1 MIGLLFAIGLALLL
15 ATLPGT
21 IELLLVTFP
30 ALFKSRKSLLRAP
43 DTSSALE
50 GSLLA
55 APGAPSISSIPGG
68 PLLAA
73 PGAPSISSILGG
85 HLRLAVVTPAH
96 NEAQDLP
103 ATLTSLLACEA
114 PLDAADLHVIAD
126 NCTDETAAIARQYG
140 CTVLERQN
148 ETLRGKGYALNFAFE
163 QLKGKGYDVFLVV
176 DADTRVNRN
185 FFLAMRKAFSNGA
198 AAAQAGY
205 RVGNPEA
212 GFRPRL
218 MHIAFLAFNY
228 LRPLSRRQAGFSAG
242 IFGNGFALSADTLAA
257 VPYDSFSIV
266 EDLEYHVRLVRSGRK
281 VEFLA
286 DTCVWSDMPVTSA
299 EAQSQ
304 RERWEGGR
312 FRMVL
317 DLAPQLLKDI
327 IGKKNTAL
335 IEPLLELL
343 LMPLSYHIGM
353 LLVISI
359 IGLIVASGLLSI
371 YGLLGLS
378 LIVLHVVIAML
389 LGNATSQDWKA
400 LITAPFYMLWKFAK
414 LGSIVKSSSK
424 DTEWKRTSR
433 DGENAGSVRN
443 GEQWTSRDGE
453 NAGSVRNGEQW
464 TSRDGGNAGSD
475 EQQTSRDGESAGKDK

>member
-1 MIGLLFAIGLALLL
+1 MNGLLFAIGLALLL

-30 ALFKSRKSLLRAP
+30 ALIKSRKV
-43 DTSSALE
+43 
-50 GSLLA
+50 
-55 APGAPSISSIPGG
+55 APSISSIPGG
-68 PLLAA
+68 L
-73 PGAPSISSILGG
+73 
-85 HLRLAVVTPAH
+85 LRLAVVTPAH
-96 NEAQDLP
+96 NEAKDLP

-114 PLDAADLHVIAD
+114 PLNAADLHVIAD
-126 NCTDETAAIARQYG
+126 NCTDETADIARQYG

-148 ETLRGKGYALNFAFE
+148 DSLRGKGYALNFAFE
-163 QLKGKGYDVFLVV
+163 QLKDKGYDVFLIV

-185 FFLAMRKAFSNGA
+185 FFNAMRNAFFNGA

-242 IFGNGFALSADTLAA
+242 ILGNGFALSAETLAA

-312 FRMVL
+312 LRMVL

-327 IGKKNTAL
+327 VAKKNFAL

-343 LMPLSYHIGM
+343 LMPLSYHIGL
-353 LLVISI
+353 LLVLFV
-359 IGLIVASGLLSI
+359 IGLIATSGLLTL
-371 YGLLGLS
+371 YGLFGLS
-378 LIVLHVVIAML
+378 LIVVHVLVAML
-389 LGNATSQDWKA
+389 LGRATREDWKA
-400 LITAPFYMLWKFAK
+400 LATAPFYMLWKFAK
-414 LGSIVKSSSK
+414 LGSIMKSASK

-433 DGENAGSVRN
+433 DGGNAGS
-443 GEQWTSRDGE
+443 
-453 NAGSVRNGEQW
+453 AGSDEQC
-464 TSRDGGNAGSD
+464 TSRDGGNAGK
-475 EQQTSRDGESAGKDK
+475 TGNDK